1 MRLLEE
7 KEAARK
13 IRSLRTLTGLTQGE
27 IANKIGVT
35 LHSYRKCET
44 KPFSVTMALLITV
57 ADAFGCEVSDFFV
70 E

>member
-13 IRSLRTLTGLTQGE
+13 IRSLRALTGLTQGE
-27 IANKIGVT
+27 IADKMGVSM
-35 LHSYRKCET
+35 HAYRKCET
-44 KPFSVTMALLITV
+44 KPFSATMGLLITV
-57 ADAFGCEVSDFFV
+57 ADTLGCSVSDFFV